1 MTRTASFLLGPLAS
15 IALCASASATG
26 AQSAGRGELPI
37 TVGPNVQVSSARP
50 RLPHYEHLA
59 GAHAKD
65 SNRMMACS
73 MAYDPDRGRVVS
85 ILYTTV
91 DGGKSWRETL
101 YSDRD
106 SRTTG
111 DPVCVYGAADTALFV
126 VLSVQPRGMHNYRST
141 DAGLTWTQT
150 SDMPFI
156 DRENL
161 VVDQTGGKYN
171 GRVYLNG
178 TGASPGIDSGSDA
191 AVVLFRSLDGG
202 KTFAG
207 PASRTAFAPRSING
221 MGPSVVLSDGSVVA
235 VFGEERTRGARDE
248 DNRRGAIA
256 QLRSVISR
264 DGGETLDGGG
274 VVGDWYMARTR
285 SQGSH
290 IPWLAVDPGSPPYK
304 DRLYAVWDDFREG
317 RLTVLLAWSSDKG
330 KTWSKPVHVV
340 DDRPSMNADEGP
352 DNINPLVAVNK
363 EGVVGVAWYDRRD
376 HKDDLGWDIRF
387 AASTDGGQ
395 SFSPSVKVSSAPN
408 RYGGGELWPTEGS
421 ASGGGTRTNP
431 DAPPAKTPLTLA
443 ITVNQF
449 FYSSGHT
456 SGLLVTADGVFHPL
470 WEDNRTGVSQLWTAP
485 VSVRA
490 AAVQHGALELA
501 SMTDVTDRVT
511 ANLTQTSYDRAT
523 GTITAQLR
531 LRNTSRETISG
542 PVKARVIALNSD
554 LGVAQLLG
562 SDNGTNGAGAILD
575 LSSLLSGGTLL
586 PDSTSAS
593 RTVRIHLTDL
603 RPFKQGD
610 RLVFGLA
617 ALDVRVYAA
626 SVKGAGGSSRPA
638 P

>member
-1 MTRTASFLLGPLAS
+1 MTRAASSSPLVLAAFSLFAGTAV
-15 IALCASASATG
+15 
-26 AQSAGRGELPI
+26 AQSGGRNDLPI
-37 TVGPNVQVSSARP
+37 TVGANVQVSSDRP

-73 MAYDPDRGRVVS
+73 MAFDPARGRTVS
-85 ILYTTV
+85 ILYTTM
-91 DGGKSWRETL
+91 DGGKTWHETL

-106 SRTTG
+106 TRTTG
-111 DPVCVYGAADTALFV
+111 DPVCIYGAADTALFV

-141 DAGLTWTQT
+141 DGGLTWTKT
-150 SDMPFI
+150 SDIPFI

-178 TGASPGIDSGSDA
+178 TGASPGVDSGTA
-191 AVVLFRSLDGG
+191 AAAMLFRSLDGG

-207 PASRTAFAPRSING
+207 PVSRTAFAPRGING
-221 MGPSVVLSDGSVVA
+221 MGPTVVLSDGTVIA
-235 VFGEERTRGARDE
+235 IFGEQKGAGVRDE

-256 QLRSVISR
+256 QLRSIISR
-264 DGGETLDGGG
+264 DGGETLEGGAP
-274 VVGDWYMARTR
+274 VADWYMARTR

-290 IPWLAVDPGSPPYK
+290 IPWLAVDPGSAAYK

-317 RLTVLLAWSSDKG
+317 RLTVLLAWSADKG
-330 KTWSKPVHVV
+330 RSWSKPVHVV
-340 DDRPSMNADEGP
+340 DDRPAMNPDEGP

-363 EGVVGVAWYDRRD
+363 EGIVGVAWYDRRD

-408 RYGGGELWPTEGS
+408 RYGGNELWPLESS
-421 ASGGGTRTNP
+421 ASGGGARAMP
-431 DAPPAKTPLTLA
+431 EAPPSKAPLTLG

-485 VSVRA
+485 VTVRGTAVRNGA
-490 AAVQHGALELA
+490 AELA
-501 SMTDVTDRVT
+501 SMADATDRV
-511 ANLTQTSYDRAT
+511 AAELTEASYDR
-523 GTITAQLR
+523 GTSTVTAQLR

-542 PVKARVIALNSD
+542 PLKARIIALNSD
-554 LGVAQLLG
+554 LGVAQLVG
-562 SDNGTNGAGAILD
+562 ADNGMAAAGAIFD
-575 LSSLLSGGTLL
+575 FSGLLRGGALM
-586 PDSTSAS
+586 PDSTSNP
-593 RTVRIHLTDL
+593 RTVRIHLTDV

-617 ALDVRVYAA
+617 SLDARVYAA
-626 SVKGAGGSSRPA
+626 STRNAGGASPDT